1 LIIPGPDFLKM
12 ADLSTLALYSAV
24 VLAVGYYLY
33 RAALPRPLPGIP
45 YNKTS
50 ANSILGDAPAAI
62 ATQKATGDMRGWFTD
77 QLIKHNAPIVQ
88 IFMRPLGRPFV
99 LISDFRETQDIMTR
113 RTREFDRSNFFGD
126 MFVSLLPD
134 NMVHMATT
142 DTWKM
147 HRKLMADTMSPA
159 FLSSAAGPQMHNNAL
174 KLIALWREK
183 ARLAGGHPFD
193 ASEDVKAAAMDI
205 IWAATF
211 GTDMG
216 VADSQTK
223 LVSGLGH
230 LELPSDPEAEA
241 IFPRAPNPRAFES
254 ILAYCESVRSS
265 NVVCFNLASEKAP
278 DIILAD
284 MSLDSAR
291 SLSGRYFP
299 DFLIN
304 LRSSSTPNFVMQ
316 PLIKMN

>member
-147 HRKLMADTMSPA
+147 HRKLMAD
-159 FLSSAAGPQMHNNAL
+159 
-174 KLIALWREK
+174 
-183 ARLAGGHPFD
+183 HPRF
-193 ASEDVKAAAMDI
+193 
-205 IWAATF
+205 
-211 GTDMG
+211 
-216 VADSQTK
+216 
-223 LVSGLGH
+223 
-230 LELPSDPEAEA
+230 
-241 IFPRAPNPRAFES
+241 
-254 ILAYCESVRSS
+254 
-265 NVVCFNLASEKAP
+265 
-278 DIILAD
+278 
-284 MSLDSAR
+284 
-291 SLSGRYFP
+291 
-299 DFLIN
+299 
-304 LRSSSTPNFVMQ
+304 
-316 PLIKMN
+316 